1 MIVFLNLDGTARI
14 VSPERVFQ
22 GSSVNIVSAIYAGA
36 SNTSL
41 QIAFTLP
48 NKVVTQYAP
57 MSYNVASQEELA
69 GVWEYKIPSTVTE
82 KAGTVGMTICAT
94 LPDGKQTSYN
104 LTFNVEYAVLPE
116 LPPTPDQNVYDLI
129 LQYLAE
135 NQSRIV
141 NLDTRVTDLENKV
154 VAKTLLDIT
163 ATVEDGETV
172 FTKYYTDGTTAQF
185 SVPVGEGGVSTV
197 NGNTIIKFDASQWR
211 DTGTNEDPSG
221 VYEIA
226 FGPQQTGQISADFIS
241 ELAIVDSNTYESGT
255 DVVPTAK
262 SGYSTLAQKV
272 FKGSDGS
279 VLLTDVLEP
288 FSGSL
293 VLFGGVSV
301 VAKTLLDITA
311 TVVGSETVFTKYYT
325 DGTTAQFSIPL
336 GGGTVTTVNGN
347 IVIRFETSQWQD
359 TGTPDNPT
367 GLYQIAFGPQQTG
380 QANADFMSELS
391 AADNYDYKSGL
402 DTSPSEKSGYSTLAQ
417 KIFKG
422 SDGSVLLTDVRVPF
436 DGQLILFGGVYSGA
450 DNLLPFIKQLT
461 AADWRNV
468 GGPYQTSIPVDEH
481 KKGYAPSVMLID
493 LSGNE
498 VVGCVV
504 KIDGRGNVTLLS
516 NVNSDLKVVI
526 KI

>member
-36 SNTSL
+36 PNTSL

-48 NKVVTQYAP
+48 NRVVTQYAP
-57 MSYNVASQEELA
+57 MSYNVASQEGIA

-82 KAGTVGMTICAT
+82 KTGTVGMTICAT

-104 LTFNVEYAVLPE
+104 LTFNVEYAVLPQ
-116 LPPTPDQNVYDLI
+116 LPPEPDQNVYDLI

-163 ATVEDGETV
+163 ATVENGETV

-185 SVPVGEGGVSTV
+185 SVPLGDGGVTTV

-211 DTGTNEDPSG
+211 DTGTNEEPSG
-221 VYEIA
+221 IYEIA

-241 ELAIVDSNTYESGT
+241 ELAIVDNNTYESGT

-262 SGYSTLAQKV
+262 NGYSTLAQKV

-279 VLLTDVLEP
+279 VLLTDVLVP
-288 FSGSL
+288 FTGQL

-311 TVVGSETVFTKYYT
+311 KVEEEETVFTKYYT
-325 DGTTAQFSIPL
+325 DGTTAQFSIPT
-336 GGGTVTTVNGN
+336 GGGSAATVNGN
-347 IVIRFETSQWQD
+347 IIIRFGTEQWIESQ
-359 TGTPDNPT
+359 GK
-367 GLYQIAFGPQQTG
+367 YEIAFGPQQTG

-391 AADNYDYKSGL
+391 MADNYAYQSGL
-402 DTSPSEKSGYSTLAQ
+402 DTSPTEKSGYSTLAQ

-422 SDGSVLLTDVRVPF
+422 SDGSVLLTDVQVPF

-450 DNLLPFIKQLT
+450 DNLTPYIQQLT
-461 AADWRNV
+461 AADWRDV
-468 GGPYQTSIPVDEH
+468 GGVYQARIPVDQH
-481 KKGYAPSVMLID
+481 NKGFAPSVTVIN

-504 KIDGRGNVTLLS
+504 KIDGKGNVTLLS
-516 NVNSDLKVVI
+516 NVNDDLKVVI